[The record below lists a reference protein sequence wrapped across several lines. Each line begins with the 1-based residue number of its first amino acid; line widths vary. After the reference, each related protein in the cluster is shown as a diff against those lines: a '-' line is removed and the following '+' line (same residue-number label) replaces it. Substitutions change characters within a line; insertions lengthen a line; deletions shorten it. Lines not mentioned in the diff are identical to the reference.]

1 MKGKYWSAATL
12 GVAASLFVPF
22 AAAHHLGAHGAG
34 FASGVAH
41 PLAGLDHILAMI
53 AVGLWVAQLG
63 GRAYWSVPLAF
74 VGMMVLGAVAAAAGL
89 TLPAVESGM
98 AASVLILGL
107 LIAFSARM
115 AIPLGMVLVGVFAL
129 FHGHA
134 HGTELPQAASAASYG
149 LGMLLATIS
158 LHATGLGAGILFRRA
173 AVLLRIGG
181 AMIAAAGAMM
191 WGGM

>member
-12 GVAASLFVPF
+12 AVAASLFVPI

-34 FASGVAH
+34 FVSGVAH
-41 PLAGLDHILAMI
+41 PLAGLDHVLAMI
-53 AVGLWVAQLG
+53 AVGLWSAQLG
-63 GRAYWSVPLAF
+63 RRAYWSVPLAF
-74 VGMMVLGAVAAAAGL
+74 VGMMVVGTVFAMAGL
-89 TLPAVESGM
+89 ALPAVESGI

-107 LIAFSARM
+107 VIAFSVRLST
-115 AIPLGMVLVGVFAL
+115 PLGMVLVGVFAL

-134 HGTELPQAASAASYG
+134 HGTELPQAASAALYG
-149 LGMLLATIS
+149 LGMLLATIG
-158 LHATGLGAGILFRRA
+158 LHATGLGAGILFQRT

-191 WGGM
+191 WGGL

>member
-12 GVAASLFVPF
+12 AVAAGLFVPV

-53 AVGLWVAQLG
+53 AVGLWSAQLG

-74 VGMMVLGAVAAAAGL
+74 VGMMVVGTVFAMAGL
-89 TLPAVESGM
+89 ALPAVESGI

-107 LIAFSARM
+107 VIAFSVRLST
-115 AIPLGMVLVGVFAL
+115 PLGMLLVGVFAL

-134 HGTELPQAASAASYG
+134 HGTELPQAASAALYG
-149 LGMLLATIS
+149 LGMLLATIG
-158 LHATGLGAGILFRRA
+158 LHATGLGAGILFQRT

-191 WGGM
+191 WGGL

>member
-12 GVAASLFVPF
+12 AVAAGLFVPM
-22 AAAHHLGAHGAG
+22 AAAHNLGAHGAG

-53 AVGLWVAQLG
+53 AVGLWSAQLG

-74 VGMMVLGAVAAAAGL
+74 VGMMVVGTVFAMAGL
-89 TLPAVESGM
+89 TLPAVESGI

-107 LIAFSARM
+107 VIAFSVRLST
-115 AIPLGMVLVGVFAL
+115 PLGMLLVGVFAL

-134 HGTELPQAASAASYG
+134 HGTELPQAASAALYG
-149 LGMLLATIS
+149 LGMLLATIG
-158 LHATGLGAGILFRRA
+158 LHATGLGAGILFQRT

-191 WGGM
+191 WGGL

>member
-1 MKGKYWSAATL
+1 MKGKYWSAAIL

-22 AAAHHLGAHGAG
+22 AAAHNLGAHGAG

-53 AVGLWVAQLG
+53 AVGLWAAQLG
-63 GRAYWSVPLAF
+63 RRAYWSVPLAF
-74 VGMMVLGAVAAAAGL
+74 VGMMILGAVVAAAGL
-89 TLPAVESGM
+89 TLPVVESGI

-115 AIPLGMVLVGVFAL
+115 SIPLGVVLVGVFAL

-134 HGTELPQAASAASYG
+134 HGTALPQAASAASYG
-149 LGMLLATIS
+149 LGMLLATIG
-158 LHATGLGAGILFRRA
+158 LHATGLGAGILFQRA
-173 AVLLRIGG
+173 TVLLRIGG
-181 AMIAAAGAMM
+181 AMIAAAGVMM
-191 WGGM
+191 WGSM

>member
-12 GVAASLFVPF
+12 AVAASLIVPI
-22 AAAHHLGAHGAG
+22 AAAHTLGAHGAG

-53 AVGLWVAQLG
+53 AVGLWAAQLG
-63 GRAYWSVPLAF
+63 DRAYWNVPLAF
-74 VGMMVLGAVAAAAGL
+74 VGMMALGAVVAAAGL
-89 TLPAVESGM
+89 TLPAVESGI

-107 LIAFSARM
+107 VIAFSVRM
-115 AIPLGMVLVGVFAL
+115 SIPLGMVLVGVFAL

-149 LGMLLATIS
+149 LGMLLATIG
-158 LHATGLGAGILFRRA
+158 LHATGLGAGILFQRA

-181 AMIAAAGAMM
+181 VMIAAAGAMM

>member
-1 MKGKYWSAATL
+1 MKGKYWLAATL

-22 AAAHHLGAHGAG
+22 AAAHNLGAHGAG

-41 PLAGLDHILAMI
+41 PPAGLDHILAMI
-53 AVGLWVAQLG
+53 AVGLWAAQLG

-89 TLPAVESGM
+89 SLPAVESGI

-115 AIPLGMVLVGVFAL
+115 AILLGMVLVGVFAL
-129 FHGHA
+129 FHGYA

-149 LGMLLATIS
+149 LGMLLATIG
-158 LHATGLGAGILFRRA
+158 LHATGLGAGILFQRA

-181 AMIAAAGAMM
+181 AMIAAAGAVM

>member
-1 MKGKYWSAATL
+1 VGT
-12 GVAASLFVPF
+12 VF
-22 AAAHHLGAHGAG
+22 AM
-34 FASGVAH
+34 
-41 PLAGLDHILAMI
+41 AGLN
-53 AVGLWVAQLG
+53 
-63 GRAYWSVPLAF
+63 
-74 VGMMVLGAVAAAAGL
+74 
-89 TLPAVESGM
+89 LPAVESGI

-107 LIAFSARM
+107 VIAFSVRLST
-115 AIPLGMVLVGVFAL
+115 PLGMVLVGVFAL

-149 LGMLLATIS
+149 LGMLLATIG
-158 LHATGLGAGILFRRA
+158 LHATGLGAGILFQRT

>member
-1 MKGKYWSAATL
+1 
-12 GVAASLFVPF
+12 
-22 AAAHHLGAHGAG
+22 LGAHGAG

-53 AVGLWVAQLG
+53 AVGLWAARLG

-74 VGMMVLGAVAAAAGL
+74 VGMMVLGAVVAAAGL

-134 HGTELPQAASAASYG
+134 HGTELPQAASVASYG
-149 LGMLLATIS
+149 LGMLLATIG
-158 LHATGLGAGILFRRA
+158 LHATGLGAGILFQRA

-181 AMIAAAGAMM
+181 ATIAAAGAIM

>member
-12 GVAASLFVPF
+12 GVVASLFVPF

-41 PLAGLDHILAMI
+41 PLAGLDHMLAMI
-53 AVGLWVAQLG
+53 AVGLWAVQLG

-74 VGMMVLGAVAAAAGL
+74 VGMMVLGAVVAAAGL
-89 TLPAVESGM
+89 TLPAVESGI

-134 HGTELPQAASAASYG
+134 HGTELPQAASAVSYG
-149 LGMLLATIS
+149 LGMLLATLS
-158 LHATGLGAGILFRRA
+158 LHATGLGAGILFQRA
-173 AVLLRIGG
+173 TVLWRIGG

-191 WGGM
+191 WGGL

>member
-1 MKGKYWSAATL
+1 MKGKYWSAAIL
-12 GVAASLFVPF
+12 GMAASLFVPF

-53 AVGLWVAQLG
+53 AVGLWAAQLG
-63 GRAYWSVPLAF
+63 GRAYWKVPLAF
-74 VGMMVLGAVAAAAGL
+74 VSMMALGAVVATAGL
-89 TLPAVESGM
+89 PLPAVESGI

-107 LIAFSARM
+107 LITFSARV
-115 AIPLGMVLVGVFAL
+115 PTTLGMMLVGVFAL
-129 FHGHA
+129 FHGHS
-134 HGTELPQAASAASYG
+134 HGMELPQAASAASYG
-149 LGMLLATIS
+149 LGMLLATIG

-181 AMIAAAGAMM
+181 VMIAAAGAMM
-191 WGGM
+191 WGGL

>member
-1 MKGKYWSAATL
+1 MKGKYRSAATL

-22 AAAHHLGAHGAG
+22 AAAHSLGAHGAG
-34 FASGVAH
+34 FASGIAH

-53 AVGLWVAQLG
+53 AVGLWAAQLG
-63 GRAYWSVPLAF
+63 GRAYWSVPIAF
-74 VGMMVLGAVAAAAGL
+74 VGMMVLGAIVAAAGL
-89 TLPAVESGM
+89 TLPAVESGI
-98 AASVLILGL
+98 AVSVLILGL

>member
-22 AAAHHLGAHGAG
+22 AAAHTLGAHGAG
-34 FASGVAH
+34 FVSGVAH

-53 AVGLWVAQLG
+53 AVGLWAAQLG
-63 GRAYWSVPLAF
+63 GRAYWKVPLAF
-74 VGMMVLGAVAAAAGL
+74 VGMMVLGAVVAVTGL
-89 TLPAVESGM
+89 TLPAVEPGIV
-98 AASVLILGL
+98 ASVLILGL
-107 LIAFSARM
+107 VIAFSVRLS
-115 AIPLGMVLVGVFAL
+115 IPLGMVLVGVFAL

-149 LGMLLATIS
+149 LGMLLATIG
-158 LHATGLGAGILFRRA
+158 LHAMGLGAGILFQRA
-173 AVLLRIGG
+173 AVVLRIGG
-181 AMIAAAGAMM
+181 VMIAAAGAMM

>member
-1 MKGKYWSAATL
+1 MKGKYWSAVTL

-22 AAAHHLGAHGAG
+22 VAAHTLGAHGAG

-53 AVGLWVAQLG
+53 AVGLWAAQLG

-74 VGMMVLGAVAAAAGL
+74 VGMMILGAVVAAAGL
-89 TLPAVESGM
+89 TLPAVESGI

-107 LIAFSARM
+107 LIAFSTRM

-134 HGTELPQAASAASYG
+134 HGTELPQVASAASYG

-158 LHATGLGAGILFRRA
+158 LHATGLGVGILFQRA